1 MPVNQPSALTQSGFG
16 SLNNKHFLYIVP
28 EPFKIIA
35 ADHRTKWEKETK
47 KRRRKGEENGIIY
60 QTTRADIP
68 GDPFCR

>member
-16 SLNNKHFLYIVP
+16 SLNNTSYIVP

-35 ADHRTKWEKETK
+35 PDRRTKWEKETK
-47 KRRRKGEENGIIY
+47 KRRRKEEENGIIY
-60 QTTRADIP
+60 QITRADIP